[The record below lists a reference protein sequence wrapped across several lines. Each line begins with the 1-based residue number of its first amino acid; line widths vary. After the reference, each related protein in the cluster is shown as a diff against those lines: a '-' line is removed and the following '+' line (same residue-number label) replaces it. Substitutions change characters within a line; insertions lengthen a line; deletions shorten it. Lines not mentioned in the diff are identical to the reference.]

1 MSEVYVIGHKS
12 PDTDTV
18 CSAIVYA
25 ALKGYTPARPGE
37 LNEET
42 AYVLDYF
49 KVPAPV
55 LLENAAGKKLVL
67 VDHNEP
73 AQVVNGGDQAE
84 IIEVI
89 DHHKMNFVCNKP
101 IYVHVEPVGS
111 TATVIAKQY
120 MDKIKTNPTWAGL
133 LLAAI
138 LSDTVI
144 FKSPTTTDED
154 KAIAAELAKVAGI
167 ADVQAFGIDIKKAKA
182 SIKGKPIA
190 DVIHVDFKDFD
201 FGGKK
206 VGIGQTELVD
216 INEAYDRKDEIV
228 NYLNELKANKG
239 YAMVVF
245 IATDIIKE
253 GSELYFAGDPAMME
267 KAFGVKPEGPSFW
280 LQGCMSR
287 KKQVAPPLEKA
298 FTS

>member
-1 MSEVYVIGHKS
+1 MSDVFVIGHKS

-25 ALKGYTPARPGE
+25 AIKGYTAARPGE

-42 AYVLDYF
+42 TWVLDYF
-49 KVPAPV
+49 KVPAPP

-73 AQVVNGGDQAE
+73 AQVVDGSDQAQ

-89 DHHKMNFVCNKP
+89 DHHKMNFVCNTP

-120 MDKIKTNPTWAGL
+120 MDWLKNNPTHAGL
-133 LLAAI
+133 LLASV

-144 FKSPTTTDED
+144 FKSPTTTEED
-154 KAIAAELAKVAGI
+154 KKIAAELAKIAGI
-167 ADVQAFGIDIKKAKA
+167 SDIQTFGIDIKKAKA

-206 VGIGQTELVD
+206 VGIGQTELID
-216 INEAYDRKDEIV
+216 ITECYERADEITS
-228 NYLNELKANKG
+228 YLNGLKASKG
-239 YAMVVF
+239 YDMVVF
-245 IATDIIKE
+245 IGTDIIKE

-267 KAFGVKPEGPSFW
+267 KAFGKKPEGPSMW
-280 LQGCMSR
+280 LDGVMSR

>member
-1 MSEVYVIGHKS
+1 VSEVYVIGHKA

-25 ALKGYTPARPGE
+25 ALKGYKPARPGE
-37 LNEET
+37 INEET
-42 AYVLDYF
+42 EYVLNYF
-49 KVPAPV
+49 KVPVPE

-73 AQVVNGGDQAE
+73 AQVVDGADQAE
-84 IIEVI
+84 ILEVI
-89 DHHKMNFVCNKP
+89 DHHKMNFNYHTP
-101 IYVHVEPVGS
+101 IYIHVEPVGS
-111 TATVIAKQY
+111 TATVIAKHH
-120 MDKIKTNPTWAGL
+120 MDKIKDNPTFAGL
-133 LLAAI
+133 LLSAV

-144 FKSPTTTDED
+144 FKSPTTTEED
-154 KAIAAELAKVAGI
+154 KKIAEELAKIAGI
-167 ADVQAFGIDIKKAKA
+167 ADIQAFGIEVKKAKA

-190 DVIHVDFKDFD
+190 DVIHVDFKDYD
-201 FGGKK
+201 FAGKK
-206 VGIGQTELVD
+206 VGIAQTELID
-216 INEAYDRKDEIV
+216 INEVYERANEVVD
-228 NYLNELKANKG
+228 YLKGLKENKG
-239 YAMVVF
+239 YEMVVF

-253 GSELYFAGDPAMME
+253 GSELYFVGDAAMME

>member
-25 ALKGYTPARPGE
+25 GLKGYTAARPGE

-42 AYVLDYF
+42 AFVLDYF
-49 KVPAPV
+49 KVPAPA
-55 LLENAAGKKLVL
+55 LMENAAGKKLVL

-84 IIEVI
+84 IVEVV
-89 DHHKMNFVCNKP
+89 DHHKMNFVCNTP
-101 IYVHVEPVGS
+101 IYIHVEPVGS
-111 TATVIAKQY
+111 TATVIAKHY
-120 MDKIKTNPTWAGL
+120 MDQVKGNPTHAGL
-133 LLAAI
+133 LLAAV

-154 KAIAAELAKVAGI
+154 KAIAAELAKIAGI
-167 ADVQAFGIDIKKAKA
+167 TDIQTFGIDIKKAKA

-216 INEAYDRKDEIV
+216 INEVYDRAGEV
-228 NYLNELKANKG
+228 TAYLNELKSGKG
-239 YAMVVF
+239 YEMVVF
-245 IATDIIKE
+245 IGTDIIKE
-253 GSELYFAGDPAMME
+253 GSELYFAGDAAMME
-267 KAFGVKPEGPSFW
+267 KAFGKKPEGASMW
-280 LQGCMSR
+280 LPGVMSR

>member
-120 MDKIKTNPTWAGL
+120 MDKIKANPTWAGL

>member
-42 AYVLDYF
+42 TYVLNYF

-120 MDKIKTNPTWAGL
+120 MDKIKANPTWAGL

-201 FGGKK
+201 FGGNK

>member
-1 MSEVYVIGHKS
+1 MSDVIVIGHKA

-25 ALKGYTPARPGE
+25 AIKGYKAATPGE

-42 AYVLDYF
+42 AWVLNYF
-49 KVPAPV
+49 KVPAPP
-55 LLENAAGKKLVL
+55 LLQNAAGKKLVL

-73 AQVVNGGDQAE
+73 AQVVDGADQAE
-84 IIEVI
+84 IIEIV
-89 DHHKMNFVCNKP
+89 DHHKMNFVCNTP

-111 TATVIAKQY
+111 TATVLAKKY
-120 MDKIKTNPTWAGL
+120 ADWVKNNPTYAGL
-133 LLAAI
+133 LLSAV

-154 KAIAAELAKVAGI
+154 KKVAADLAKIAGI
-167 ADVQAFGIDIKKAKA
+167 SDIQAFGIDIKKAKA

-206 VGIGQTELVD
+206 VGIGQTELID
-216 INEAYDRKDEIV
+216 INECYDRAGEISS
-228 NYLNELKANKG
+228 YLNELKAGKG

-245 IATDIIKE
+245 IGTDIIKE
-253 GSELYFAGDPAMME
+253 GSELYFAGDAAVME
-267 KAFGVKPEGPSFW
+267 KAFGKKPEGASMW
-280 LQGCMSR
+280 LDGVMSR

>member
-25 ALKGYTPARPGE
+25 GIKGYKAARPGE

-49 KVPAPV
+49 KVPAPE
-55 LLENAAGKKLVL
+55 LLTNAAGKKLVL

-73 AQVVNGGDQAE
+73 AQVVDGADQAE
-84 IIEVI
+84 IIEVL
-89 DHHKMNFVCNKP
+89 DHHKMNFVCNTP

-111 TATVIAKQY
+111 TATVIAKHH
-120 MDKIKTNPTWAGL
+120 MDQIKNNPTYAGL
-133 LLAAI
+133 LLAAV

-144 FKSPTTTDED
+144 FKSPTTTEED
-154 KAIAAELAKVAGI
+154 KQIAAELAKIAGI
-167 ADVQAFGIDIKKAKA
+167 ADIQNFGIDIKKAKA

-201 FGGKK
+201 FGGNK
-206 VGIGQTELVD
+206 VGIGQTEVVD
-216 INEAYDRKDEIV
+216 INEVYERKDEIV
-228 NYLNELKANKG
+228 DYLNKLKGEKG

-253 GSELYFAGDPAMME
+253 GSELYFAGDAAVME
-267 KAFGVKPEGPSFW
+267 KAFGQKPEGPSMW
-280 LQGCMSR
+280 VQGCMSR

>member
-1 MSEVYVIGHKS
+1 MSEVYVIGHKA

-25 ALKGYTPARPGE
+25 GLKGYKPARPGE

-49 KVPAPV
+49 KVPAPE
-55 LLENAAGKKLVL
+55 LMTDAAGKKLVL

-73 AQVVNGGDQAE
+73 AQVVDGADKAE
-84 IIEVI
+84 IIEVV
-89 DHHKMNFVCNKP
+89 DHHKMNFVCNTP
-101 IYVHVEPVGS
+101 IYIHVEPVGS
-111 TATVIAKQY
+111 TATVIAKHH
-120 MDKIKTNPTWAGL
+120 MDAVKNNPTYAGL
-133 LLAAI
+133 LLAAV

-144 FKSPTTTDED
+144 FKSPTTTEED
-154 KAIAAELAKVAGI
+154 KTIAAELAKIAGI
-167 ADVQAFGIDIKKAKA
+167 ADIQTFGIDIKKAKA

-201 FGGKK
+201 FAGNK
-206 VGIGQTELVD
+206 VGIGQTEVVD
-216 INEAYDRKDEIV
+216 INEVYDRKDEIV
-228 NYLNELKANKG
+228 NYLNELKGNKG

>member
-1 MSEVYVIGHKS
+1 MSEVFVIGHKS

-25 ALKGYTPARPGE
+25 GIKGYTPARPGE

-49 KVPAPV
+49 KVPVPM
-55 LLENAAGKKLVL
+55 LLEDAAGKKLVL

-84 IIEVI
+84 IIEVL
-89 DHHKMNFVCNKP
+89 DHHKMNFVCNTP

-111 TATVIAKQY
+111 TATIIAKQY
-120 MDKIKTNPTWAGL
+120 MEKIKANPTWAGL

-138 LSDTVI
+138 LSDTVV
-144 FKSPTTTDED
+144 FKSPTTTEED
-154 KAIAAELAKVAGI
+154 KQVATELAKIAGI
-167 ADVQAFGIDIKKAKA
+167 ADIQAFGIEIKKAKA

-190 DVIHVDFKDFD
+190 DVVHVDFKDFN
-201 FGGKK
+201 FGGQK
-206 VGIGQTELVD
+206 VGIGQTEVVD
-216 INEAYDRKDEIV
+216 INEVYERKDEFV
-228 NYLNELKANKG
+228 KYLKDLKESKG
-239 YAMVVF
+239 YALVAF

-253 GSELYFAGDPAMME
+253 GSELFFAGDPAMIE
-267 KAFGVKPEGPSFW
+267 KAFGQKPEGDSIW
-280 LQGCMSR
+280 LPGVMSR

>member
-1 MSEVYVIGHKS
+1 MSEVYVIGHKN

-25 ALKGYTPARPGE
+25 QLKGYTPARSGE

-42 AYVLDYF
+42 TYVLDYF

-84 IIEVI
+84 VIEVI

-111 TATVIAKQY
+111 TATVVAKQY
-120 MDKIKTNPTWAGL
+120 MDKIKANPTWAGL

-167 ADVQAFGIDIKKAKA
+167 ADVQAFGIDVKKAKA

>member
-1 MSEVYVIGHKS
+1 MSEVYVIGHKA

-25 ALKGYTPARPGE
+25 GIKGYKPARPGE

-42 AYVLDYF
+42 AYVLEYF
-49 KVPAPV
+49 KVPAPE
-55 LLENAAGKKLVL
+55 LLTNAAGKKLVL

-73 AQVVNGGDQAE
+73 AQVVDGADQAE
-84 IIEVI
+84 IIEVV
-89 DHHKMNFVCNKP
+89 DHHKMNFVCNTP
-101 IYVHVEPVGS
+101 IYIHVEPVGS
-111 TATVIAKQY
+111 TATVIAKHH
-120 MDKIKTNPTWAGL
+120 MDQIENNPTSAGL

-144 FKSPTTTDED
+144 FKSPTTTEED
-154 KAIAAELAKVAGI
+154 KKIAAELAKIAGI
-167 ADVQAFGIDIKKAKA
+167 ADVQSFGIDIKKAKA

-206 VGIGQTELVD
+206 VGIGQTEVVD
-216 INEAYDRKDEIV
+216 INEVYERKDEV
-228 NYLNELKANKG
+228 VKYLNELKASKG

-253 GSELYFAGDPAMME
+253 GSELYFAGDAAMME
-267 KAFGVKPEGPSFW
+267 KAFGKKPEGNSIW
-280 LQGCMSR
+280 LQGVMSR

>member
-120 MDKIKTNPTWAGL
+120 MDKIKANPTWAGL

-216 INEAYDRKDEIV
+216 INEAYDRKDEIA

>member
-25 ALKGYTPARPGE
+25 GLKGCIPARPGE

-42 AYVLDYF
+42 TYVLDYF
-49 KVPAPV
+49 KVPAPM
-55 LLENAAGKKLVL
+55 LLEDAAGKKLIL

-120 MDKIKTNPTWAGL
+120 MDKIKNNPTWAGL

-154 KAIAAELAKVAGI
+154 KAVAAELAKVAGI
-167 ADVQAFGIDIKKAKA
+167 ADMTAFGIDIKKAKA

-201 FGGKK
+201 FGGNK

-216 INEAYDRKDEIV
+216 INEAYERKDEIV

-267 KAFGVKPEGPSFW
+267 KAFGVKPAGPSFW